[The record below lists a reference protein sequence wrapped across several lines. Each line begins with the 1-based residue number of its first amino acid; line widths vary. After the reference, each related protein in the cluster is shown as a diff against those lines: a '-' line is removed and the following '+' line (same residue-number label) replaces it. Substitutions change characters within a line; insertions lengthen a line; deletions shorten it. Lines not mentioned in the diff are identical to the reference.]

1 MTKLTKGEK
10 SWVLY
15 DWANS
20 AYTLVVTTTILP
32 LFFKSVTSQAGLA
45 ASQSTAYWGYANS
58 AATFIV
64 AILAP
69 LLGTIAD
76 YKDKKKRF
84 FISALMLGVIFTLA
98 LSFIPEGNWIML
110 LSVYV
115 FTMVGFAGANVFY
128 DAFLVDVSS
137 EAQMDMVSSYG
148 YAWGYIGGTIPF
160 ALIAAM
166 IFGHERLNLAEIDV
180 MRIGFAVTALWWA
193 VFSIPMIRN
202 VHQKYYIE
210 NEAHVVKKSIR
221 RIKETLKNVKSHK
234 AIFAFLIAYFFYI
247 DGVGTI
253 IKMAVVYGSDVG
265 VDSTTLIMVLMA
277 VQLVAFPF
285 AILYGMLSKKFGTKR
300 MIQIAIII
308 YIFTCIYAYQL
319 DSVVEYWGLGMLVA
333 SSQGG
338 IQALSRSYYGKL
350 IPKENSNEF
359 YGFYNIFGKFAA
371 VMGPLLVGVVS
382 ETTGRTQNGI
392 FSIIALFVIGFLLLL
407 KVPEIE

>member
-1 MTKLTKGEK
+1 MTKLTKSEK

-128 DAFLVDVSS
+128 DAFLVDISS

-166 IFGHERLNLAEIDV
+166 IFGHERLNLSEIDV

-210 NEAHVVKKSIR
+210 NEAQVVTKSIR